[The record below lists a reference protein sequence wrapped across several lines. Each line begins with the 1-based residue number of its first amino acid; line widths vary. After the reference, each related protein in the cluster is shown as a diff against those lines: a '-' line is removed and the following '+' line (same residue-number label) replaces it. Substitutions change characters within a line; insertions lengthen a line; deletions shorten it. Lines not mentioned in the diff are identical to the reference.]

1 MFLFAPPHFIQLGKG
16 KDRMFHCAIL
26 EGLLGPEFY
35 AKDSLNLKQ
44 ADAMATDQIAQIKER
59 Q

>member
-1 MFLFAPPHFIQLGKG
+1 MFLLAPPHYRQLGKG
-16 KDRMFHCAIL
+16 KQRMFHCAIL

-35 AKDSLNLKQ
+35 AKDSLNAKQ
-44 ADAMATDQIAQIKER
+44 ADAMTTDQIAQIKEG

>member
-1 MFLFAPPHFIQLGKG
+1 MFLLAPPHYRQLGKG

-44 ADAMATDQIAQIKER
+44 ADAMTTDQIAQIKER

>member
-1 MFLFAPPHFIQLGKG
+1 
-16 KDRMFHCAIL
+16 MFHCAIL

-35 AKDSLNLKQ
+35 AKDSMNLKQ
-44 ADAMATDQIAQIKER
+44 ADVMTTDQIAQIKER